1 MLGLI
6 KHPFIYMYKYIKY
19 MKFIFEQFRFTW
31 FNADSVNTGATAVR
45 HTLTINLLANER

>member
-1 MLGLI
+1 MIGLI
-6 KHPFIYMYKYIKY
+6 NNTFGY
-19 MKFIFEQFRFTW
+19 MKFIFKQLKFTW